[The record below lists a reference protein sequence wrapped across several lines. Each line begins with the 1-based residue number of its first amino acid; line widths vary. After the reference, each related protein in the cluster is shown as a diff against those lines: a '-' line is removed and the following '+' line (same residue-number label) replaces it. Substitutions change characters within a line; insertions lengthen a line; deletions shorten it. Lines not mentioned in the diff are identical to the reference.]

1 MKVAEKKR
9 IFATVLKITT
19 MKKRNTI
26 PTILIA
32 LILASGLGT
41 AAQQDSCTI
50 AALPYFE
57 DFTSFAT
64 GYFPDTSCW
73 KKHAQYTGYFGYPT
87 IAAQGLG
94 GSKCLRLP
102 GTGSYS
108 GVAMPALSESFAM
121 NNVSVSFYL
130 KVSMTANHLIVGVM
144 TDALDEYSFTPVDT
158 VYNPTTAEF
167 YLHHVYLNGYA
178 DSGRHIAFRWLDNDD
193 PFTATYAL
201 VDDITVQLTPPC
213 AMVER
218 LTASDITGTTARIRW
233 EEGPLGTPGSY
244 TIEYRSPGAPS
255 TVIPNVT
262 DHEFILNGL
271 EHNTFYTVYV
281 TAHCDSSL
289 SSLTDS
295 ICFTTAC
302 LSGGDL
308 LFGHDPYVSAHS
320 FPGCAYALSE
330 EIYTASDL
338 GGARTLESLSLYCT
352 SAGVSRNVAVYL
364 MPVVQTSLTHFINIG
379 NTATKV
385 YDGVVTPTTGWI
397 TIDFDNNYHY
407 DGTTHLLLAI
417 DDNTGTTGS
426 NSAFHFASSP
436 EGNIIRI
443 SNGYYTN
450 YNPANTNNYNGTI
463 YPYRHQIRF
472 NDVCSNT
479 GCFAPYVAIGAVSD
493 TLAELDIYSSDGGDQ
508 WTVEHRRVGDSLW
521 TTANYVVGSPY
532 YLTGLDPNTLYEVRV
547 SPDCGGSGPGHW
559 TTRTFHTDCGPM
571 ALPYTEHFDECAVT
585 DGDFLRC
592 WRRRSSL
599 PSQQARLVTN
609 LAQAHSGEHYLA
621 IPATANNTTVVA
633 LPEITALPLDSLQVE
648 FYLSHPG
655 NAILEIGAM
664 TDPDDSS
671 SFQTIDTLSAFYENT
686 YEIISY
692 SLHQY
697 TGSGTH
703 IAFRVSGGT
712 GGELRLDDLTVSA
725 AKICHV
731 PLSVNVLQTEAF
743 SADIAWTEAGDAN
756 HWSIEYGVNGFTPGS
771 GTVVAADTN
780 PFLLTGLLANHT
792 YNFYLRS
799 DCDSTHHSDWTN
811 VYTFDTPCFEIDHFP
826 YTENF
831 SIPGSGNG
839 FHNLPECW
847 NRLNSEFIQVYGGT
861 LGFSYNDGIAVM
873 PRLSD
878 FDANGNPIDIRHLK
892 LDLDASYYDGDDRV
906 SVGVMTDPNDAS
918 TFQDVKEINVGY
930 NYSSNYRH
938 DEVYF
943 YGYFGNGRYI
953 AVRNH
958 HGSYASVD
966 NFVLSP
972 IDFSCSPPD
981 SLQVSHI
988 GSERAQIHWSDGMIG
1003 NAMEYTLQYKE
1014 QDDSLWITAGDH
1026 LNTTQFWLNSLTPN
1040 TEYDI
1045 RVCTRCTDNTVGSW
1059 SIASFTTSCASSL
1072 PLPFFEDFDS
1082 TDILPSC
1089 WTQEHICDT
1098 LLWNVAFPYP
1108 YPLGAHSTP
1117 NAARFYAKKWGFA
1130 MKARLVSP
1138 MLDLQNHTQAVL
1150 RFWFANAPIN
1160 SNPADTLT
1168 IQYRPSPTSEWITLV
1183 SFDQC
1188 HSSWVLDSLFIP
1200 GGSDSCQIGF
1210 LGAIGQCYGIYIDN
1224 ISVTEWQPDTPDP
1237 CEPVT
1242 DFAATEVGNEYIKLT
1257 WTQTGAPVD
1266 FGYLNFRKETAPSW
1280 DSVMVTAPPH
1290 TLNGLEP
1297 NTTYRLFIR
1306 SYCTAGTP
1314 APSDTLTVTTTG
1326 VGIPGYADVITLYPN
1341 PTGGIVTVTSPLSPV
1356 LHVEIC
1362 DLTGRVLLRREA
1374 HGNSITMDIS
1384 ALPDGVYFAKVT
1396 TDVGQAVRKVIK
1408 QWPNHTVR

>member
-1 MKVAEKKR
+1 
-9 IFATVLKITT
+9 

-32 LILASGLGT
+32 LILASGLG
-41 AAQQDSCTI
+41 AGAQQDSCAI
-50 AALPYFE
+50 ASLPYFE
-57 DFTSFAT
+57 DFSSFAT

-73 KKHAQYTGYFGYPT
+73 KKHAQYTGYYGYPT

-244 TIEYRSPGAPS
+244 TIEYRSPGASS

-308 LFGHDPYVSAHS
+308 FFGHDPYVSAHS

-352 SAGVSRNVAVYL
+352 SVGVSRNVAVYL
-364 MPVVQTSLTHFINIG
+364 MPVVQTSLTHFINID

-385 YDGVVTPTTGWI
+385 YDGVVTPTTGWV

-407 DGTTHLLLAI
+407 DGATNLMLVI

-463 YPYRHQIRF
+463 YHYRHQIRL
-472 NDVCSNT
+472 NDVCSNQS

-508 WTVEHRRVGDSLW
+508 WTVEHRRAGDSLW

-592 WRRRSSL
+592 WRRHSTL
-599 PSQQARLVTN
+599 PSQQARVVTN

-621 IPATANNTTVVA
+621 IPTTANNTTVVA
-633 LPEITALPLDSLQVE
+633 LPEFTALPLDSLQVE
-648 FYLSHPG
+648 FHLSHPG

-725 AKICHV
+725 AKTCHV
-731 PLSVNVLQTEAF
+731 PLSVTVLQTEAF
-743 SADIAWTEAGDAN
+743 SAEIAWTEAGDAN

-771 GTVVAADTN
+771 GTVVAAGTN

-799 DCDSTHHSDWTN
+799 DCDSTHHSSWSN

-839 FHNLPECW
+839 FHDLPECW

-861 LGFSYNDGIAVM
+861 LGFSYNGGIAVM

-972 IDFSCSPPD
+972 IDFSCAPPD
-981 SLQVSHI
+981 SLQVSEI
-988 GSERAQIHWSDGMIG
+988 GRDSAVVTWTAGLLG
-1003 NAMEYTLQYKE
+1003 YPMEYTVQYSV
-1014 QDDSLWITAGDH
+1014 QGDSLWTTAADH
-1026 LNTTQFWLNSLTPN
+1026 IAAPPFVLTGLTPHTWYDVRVRTLCSDSTYGAWTYITFV
-1040 TEYDI
+1040 TECTPVDTFPFTENFDQYDHFPECWFQEYVSGTFDWRVI
-1045 RVCTRCTDNTVGSW
+1045 RPSSNPYGSHSPLKAICLFNESSGANQCTRLITPVLQLQGQPHVMLKFWHYHRQLYAGN
-1059 SIASFTTSCASSL
+1059 L
-1072 PLPFFEDFDS
+1072 
-1082 TDILPSC
+1082 
-1089 WTQEHICDT
+1089 DT
-1098 LLWNVAFPYP
+1098 LA
-1108 YPLGAHSTP
+1108 
-1117 NAARFYAKKWGFA
+1117 
-1130 MKARLVSP
+1130 
-1138 MLDLQNHTQAVL
+1138 
-1150 RFWFANAPIN
+1150 
-1160 SNPADTLT
+1160 
-1168 IQYRPSPTSEWITLV
+1168 IQYRTSPSAPWITL
-1183 SFDQC
+1183 
-1188 HSSWVLDSLFIP
+1188 SSYNYDLTYWKQDSVLIP
-1200 GGSDSCQIGF
+1200 GNSDSVQIAFMAKLRHG
-1210 LGAIGQCYGIYIDN
+1210 YGVYLDD
-1224 ISVTEWQPDTPDP
+1224 ISVTEWHSDEPEP
-1237 CEPVT
+1237 CEPIT
-1242 DFAATEVGNEYIKLT
+1242 GLAATEVGNEHITFT
-1257 WTQTGAPVD
+1257 WSQPGGPSDYA
-1266 FGYLNFRKETAPSW
+1266 YLNFRKETASEW

-1290 TLNGLEP
+1290 TLGGLEQ
-1297 NTTYRLFIR
+1297 NTTYKIFVRY
-1306 SYCTAGTP
+1306 YCPEGLPVSSA
-1314 APSDTLTVTTTG
+1314 DTLTVTTTG
-1326 VGIPGYADVITLYPN
+1326 VGIPGYAGGITLYPN

-1362 DLTGRVLLRREA
+1362 DLTGRVLLRRKA